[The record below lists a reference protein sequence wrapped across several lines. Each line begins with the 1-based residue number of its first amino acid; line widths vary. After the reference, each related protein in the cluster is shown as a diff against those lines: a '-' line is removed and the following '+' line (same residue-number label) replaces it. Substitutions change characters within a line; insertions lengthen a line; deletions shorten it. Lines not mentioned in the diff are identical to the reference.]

1 MPHHQP
7 NLATPNILY
16 LIFVAPDVEPQLI
29 PEQTHYQ
36 ANRGEPFNAKVKV
49 LGRPQ
54 CEVEWKRGSEA
65 WFEYARYGGGFAQ
78 ISIPAAQG
86 TDSGEYTVTA
96 TNRAGSA
103 SATITV
109 QIIGSYIRHYTKDIA
124 RL

>member
-1 MPHHQP
+1 MPS
-7 NLATPNILY
+7 PNILY
-16 LIFVAPDVEPQLI
+16 LIFLVAPDVEPQLI

-86 TDSGEYTVTA
+86 SDSGEYTVTA